1 MRHEAD
7 LKENEMS
14 IWYVGRHEASSHWL
28 LEQGIALTH
37 CLPHLDGKVWPV
49 SGDVVIGNLPIQWV
63 AELSSRGVK
72 YVHIELT
79 LPLSARGQELT
90 ADDLSRYGVK
100 LTAYSAAK
108 SELPSELSRTV
119 KS

>member
-7 LKENEMS
+7 VKEIGMS
-14 IWYVGRHEASSHWL
+14 IWYVGRHEASRQWL

-37 CLPHLDGKVWPV
+37 CHPHLDGEVWPANN
-49 SGDVVIGNLPIQWV
+49 DVVIGNLPIQWV
-63 AELSSRGVK
+63 AELTSRGVK

-79 LPLSARGQELT
+79 LPLAARGQELT

-100 LTAYSAAK
+100 LTAYSSAK
-108 SELPSELSRTV
+108 SELPSELSGTF
-119 KS
+119 KN